1 MNIIFNLLIF
11 CLVLFFY
18 LHIYFHLKTSND
30 LEIYEIDQ
38 PSKDRLEEICDLRQP
53 VLFELNILE
62 NCQRKSIVDTYGA
75 FDIKIRNV
83 KSELTLKNGAAD
95 EELFVPLAFSSA
107 LKALEEDTAAKYL
120 VEANG
125 DFLEETGLVKSYKYN
140 DAFLRPY
147 MVSNCMYDFIMAAK
161 DTVTPFR
168 YDLNYRNYYVV
179 TEGEIK
185 VKLSPPK
192 SSRYLYQVKDYENT
206 EFRSPINPW
215 QVQAQY
221 KPDFDK
227 IKCLE
232 ITVKKGYVLFVPA
245 FWWCSI
251 QFSQDHTSLC
261 SLKYRTYMNNVAIFD
276 KIAMK
281 FLQSHNVKRNTVK
294 VKQSQVQATAEQT
307 AI

>member
-18 LHIYFHLKTSND
+18 LHIYFHLKTSDD
-30 LEIYEIDQ
+30 LEIYEIEQ

-62 NCQRKSIVDTYGA
+62 NCQRSSIRDTYGA

-83 KSELTLKNGAAD
+83 QSEIVAD
-95 EELFVPLAFSSA
+95 EELFIPLAFSSA
-107 LKALEEDTAAKYL
+107 LKALEEDTSAKYL

-125 DFLEETGLVKSYKYN
+125 DFLDETGLIKSYKYN

-147 MVSNCMYDFIMAAK
+147 MVSNCLYDFLMAAK

-168 YDLNYRNYYVV
+168 YDLNYRNYYLV

-192 SSRYLYQVKDYENT
+192 SSRYLYQVKDYENM

-215 QVQAQY
+215 KVQVQY

-232 ITVKKGYVLFVPA
+232 LTIKKGYVLFVPA

-251 QFSQDHTSLC
+251 KFSGENTSIC

-281 FLQSHNVKRNTVK
+281 FLQSQNVKRNTVK
-294 VKQSQVQATAEQT
+294 QIVSVGQT
-307 AI
+307 SPSEK

>member
-1 MNIIFNLLIF
+1 
-11 CLVLFFY
+11 
-18 LHIYFHLKTSND
+18 LKTSDD
-30 LEIYEIDQ
+30 LEIYEIEQ

-62 NCQRKSIVDTYGA
+62 NCQRSSIRDTYGA

-83 KSELTLKNGAAD
+83 QSEIVAD
-95 EELFVPLAFSSA
+95 EELFIPLAFSSA
-107 LKALEEDTAAKYL
+107 LKALEEDTSAKYL

-125 DFLEETGLVKSYKYN
+125 DFLDETGLIKSYKYN

-147 MVSNCMYDFIMAAK
+147 MVSNCLYDFLMAAK

-168 YDLNYRNYYVV
+168 YDLNYRNYYLV

-192 SSRYLYQVKDYENT
+192 SSRYLYQVKDYENM

-215 QVQAQY
+215 KVQVQY

-232 ITVKKGYVLFVPA
+232 LTIKKGYVLFVPA

-251 QFSQDHTSLC
+251 KFSGENTSIC

-281 FLQSHNVKRNTVK
+281 FLQSQNVKRNTVK
-294 VKQSQVQATAEQT
+294 QIVSVGQT
-307 AI
+307 SPSEK